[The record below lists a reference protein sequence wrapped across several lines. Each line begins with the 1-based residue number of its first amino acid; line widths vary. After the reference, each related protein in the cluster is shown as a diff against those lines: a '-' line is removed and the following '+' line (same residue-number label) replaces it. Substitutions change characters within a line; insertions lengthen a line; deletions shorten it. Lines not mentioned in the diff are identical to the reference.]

1 MFMVK
6 AVIFDLDGVL
16 VHTDELHYQAWKKIA
31 DELSIPFD
39 HEVNNRLRG
48 VSRMESL
55 DIILSYS
62 NKTFSLTEREM
73 LAEEKNEEYKRLLG
87 SISPKD
93 LVDGALELLKYLKD
107 KGIRVAIGSSSKN
120 TKYIL
125 KRLGIIDEF
134 DAISDGNN
142 ISKSKPDPEVF
153 IKAASY
159 LYLKV
164 EDCMVVED
172 ARSGIDA
179 AYAGG
184 FKSFGIG
191 DASKYEKTNYPIK
204 KLLDITKVIK

>member
-87 SISPKD
+87 SLGPKD
-93 LVDGALELLKYLKD
+93 LVEGALELLKYLKD

-125 KRLGIIDEF
+125 QRLGIIDEF

-184 FKSFGIG
+184 FKSFGIS
-191 DASKYEKTNYPIK
+191 DAAKYEKTNYPIE
-204 KLLDITKVIK
+204 KLLDITKIIK